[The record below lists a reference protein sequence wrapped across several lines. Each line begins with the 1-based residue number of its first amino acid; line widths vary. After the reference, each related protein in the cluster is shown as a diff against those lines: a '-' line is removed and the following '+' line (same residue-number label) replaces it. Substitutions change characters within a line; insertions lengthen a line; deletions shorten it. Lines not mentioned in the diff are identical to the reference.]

1 MKNKI
6 IALILLLSAL
16 TPAFAEKFE
25 EKDLTAYLFVYF
37 TGNHISQEAVCY
49 AVSMDG
55 YSYWAL
61 NNNKPVI
68 DSKVISSTGG
78 VRDPHILRCED
89 GKTFYMVVTDMVSGN
104 GWDSNRAMVLLK
116 STDLVNWSHSIINM
130 QKRYEGQ
137 EKLKRVWA
145 PQTIFDPEAKKYM
158 VYWSMKYGD
167 GPDVIYYAYANKDF
181 TDLEG
186 EPKPLFVPADKKSC
200 IDGDIVYKDGIYHL
214 FYKTEGNGNGIRVAT
229 SSSLTSGQWKENM
242 EYKQQTKE
250 AVEGAGT
257 FKLIGEDKYIL
268 MYDVYMKGAY
278 QFTETTDLE
287 HFKVIDH
294 EVKMNF
300 HPRHGTIIPITRSE
314 LKRITDKWG
323 KPAELGELPNNP
335 VLPSFHADPEI
346 VYSNLTGKY
355 YIYSTTDGHPGWG
368 GWYYTAYSSN
378 NLKDWTYEG
387 IVLDLKSDQ
396 VSWADG
402 NAWAPAIEEKET
414 KDGYRYYLYF
424 SGNPKNGGGK
434 QIGVATADSPTGPF
448 TDLGYPM
455 ITESPVGRGQQID
468 VDVFTDPVSG
478 KSYLYWGNGYMAGS
492 ELNKDMVSIKKKT
505 LTVLTPEG
513 GTLQDYAYREA
524 PYVFYRNGLYYFMWS
539 VDDTGSPNYHV
550 AYGTSTSPLGPI
562 KVATDPIVTIQNPE
576 KEIYG
581 PAHNSVIC
589 KPGTDEWYIVYHR
602 INKHYLDK
610 SLSPGTHREVCI
622 DRLEFNADGT
632 IKRVEL
638 TK

>member
-1 MKNKI
+1 M
-6 IALILLLSAL
+6 
-16 TPAFAEKFE
+16 
-25 EKDLTAYLFVYF
+25 AYLFVYF

-49 AVSMDG
+49 AISMDG

-300 HPRHGTIIPITRSE
+300 HPRHGTIMPITRNE

-335 VLPSFHADPEI
+335 VLPGFHADPEI

-478 KSYLYWGNGYMAGS
+478 KSYLYWGNGYMTGA

>member
-1 MKNKI
+1 MKNRI
-6 IALILLLSAL
+6 LAFILLLSAF
-16 TPAFAEKFE
+16 TPTFAEKIE
-25 EKDLTAYLFVYF
+25 EKDLMAYLFVYF

-492 ELNKDMVSIKKKT
+492 ELNKDMVSIKKKNA
-505 LTVLTPEG
+505 
-513 GTLQDYAYREA
+513 D
-524 PYVFYRNGLYYFMWS
+524 
-539 VDDTGSPNYHV
+539 
-550 AYGTSTSPLGPI
+550 
-562 KVATDPIVTIQNPE
+562 
-576 KEIYG
+576 
-581 PAHNSVIC
+581 
-589 KPGTDEWYIVYHR
+589 
-602 INKHYLDK
+602 
-610 SLSPGTHREVCI
+610 CI
-622 DRLEFNADGT
+622 DTRRRYIARLC
-632 IKRVEL
+632 L
-638 TK
+638 P